1 LIPSSVFTGLVA
13 IGMLLVSSP
22 LLGRANTPN
31 PGAQPTS
38 ASYETRPSAE
48 AFRVLPPPGPEAPEI
63 TPFLQYQTTL
73 AWRQDELRRARWSQ
87 VKTAADLQRLR
98 ASLKQSVLDMI
109 GGLPKD
115 KTDLHASI
123 VGTLPGHGFRIEKL
137 IYQSLPG
144 LYVTALVYVPENNRK
159 VHPAVLVPAGH
170 AANGKIHYQE
180 VSQRLVLRGYLVIN
194 WDPVGQGERSQFWDA
209 HAGNTRYNLICGEHA
224 VMGNLAYLAGANLAR
239 WEIWDGMRAVD
250 YLLTRPDVDP
260 HHISI
265 TGTSGGGFQ
274 AALIGALDD
283 RIHVVIP
290 SCYITS
296 LPMRVT
302 NRIFADPDS
311 DPEQDLFGFIA
322 RGVDHSGLL
331 LMMYPRPVMV
341 AAVTLDFFPIQG
353 AYKSF
358 AEVRTFYERF
368 GYADRIR
375 ISESY
380 NTHQYSLHN
389 PEAALEFLDRFN
401 RMPLRH
407 GLPPLTTFAEADL
420 RVTHSGQVS
429 VDFPDA
435 KPLLSFIAEYANN
448 RRLNPQTTL
457 AAMDAALEDPRIAS
471 WTVGPYNGTLSAK
484 ELRWESVGTTTAG
497 SARIDR
503 YLLHHST
510 SLAMPVLRIHD
521 QHAKSR
527 GTVIWTRLEGKAT
540 EKDWPEIAAFLRDG
554 YQVYSFDFRGLGESR
569 MNYRARSADDPQ
581 LLKQDFNQAYADPLS
596 GVLADYVYNSLLTG
610 RPYFLQLLDDLKI
623 AALFIRSQSGR
634 ALPIKIAAV
643 TDAHSLAA
651 SFIEIDADL
660 QLLPD
665 DHAPSFDWAEL
676 VKQKQEQWPIVYVLP
691 FGALLRGDDRRQKS
705 IPAKLNS
712 PTHASPSLT
721 PPDEGRCRSDL
732 PS

>member
-1 LIPSSVFTGLVA
+1 MTPFSVLTGFVT
-13 IGMLLVSSP
+13 IGMLLAASSP
-22 LLGRANTPN
+22 PCRANPSL
-31 PGAQPTS
+31 PGLTAQPSS
-38 ASYETRPSAE
+38 ASYETAPPAD
-48 AFRVLPPPGPEAPEI
+48 AFRVLPSPGPEAPEI

-123 VGTLPGHGFRIEKL
+123 AGTLPGRGFHIEKL

-144 LYVTALVYVPENNRK
+144 LYVTALVYVPENDAK

-180 VSQRLVLRGYLVIN
+180 LSQRLAQRGYVVIS

-209 HAGNTRYNLICGEHA
+209 KAGNTRYNLICAEHA

-260 HHISI
+260 HRISI

-283 RIHVVIP
+283 RIQVVIP

-296 LPMRVT
+296 LPMRVA

-322 RGVDHSGLL
+322 RGADHAGLL

-341 AAVTLDFFPIQG
+341 ATVTLDFFPVQG
-353 AYKSF
+353 SYKSF
-358 AEVRTFYERF
+358 AEVRAFYERF
-368 GYADRIR
+368 GHADRIR
-375 ISESY
+375 LTESY

-389 PEAALEFLDRFN
+389 QEAALEFLDRFN

-407 GLPPLTTFAEADL
+407 GLPPVTTFPEADL

-435 KPLLSFIAEYANN
+435 KALLSFIAEYASQ
-448 RRLNPQTTL
+448 RRPNPPTTL
-457 AAMDAALEDPRIAS
+457 AAMYAALEDPRIGS
-471 WTVGPYNGTLSAK
+471 WTVSPYTGTLSAK
-484 ELRWESVGTTTAG
+484 ELRWEAVGTTTAG
-497 SARIDR
+497 SVRIDR

-510 SLAMPVLRIHD
+510 SLAMPMLRIHD
-521 QHAKSR
+521 DQAKPR
-527 GTVIWTRLEGKAT
+527 GTVIWIRLEGKAT

-569 MNYRARSADDPQ
+569 MNYRARSADDPN
-581 LLKQDFNQAYADPLS
+581 LLKQNFNEAYADPLS

-623 AALFIRSQSGR
+623 AELFIRSQSGR
-634 ALPIKIAAV
+634 ALPINIAAV
-643 TDAHSLAA
+643 NDAHSLAA
-651 SFIEIDADL
+651 RFTEIDADI

-665 DHAPSFDWAEL
+665 DHAPSIDWADL
-676 VKQKQEQWPIVYVLP
+676 VEKKQEQWPIVYVLP
-691 FGALLRGDDRRQKS
+691 FGASLRSADPRRVS
-705 IPAKLNS
+705 SS
-712 PTHASPSLT
+712 PKINRAHPSL
-721 PPDEGRCRSDL
+721 P
-732 PS
+732 

>member
-1 LIPSSVFTGLVA
+1 LVT
-13 IGMLLVSSP
+13 IGMLVVSSP
-22 LLGRANTPN
+22 ILGRASTPN
-31 PGAQPTS
+31 RDTGAQPPS
-38 ASYETRPSAE
+38 ASYETGPSAD
-48 AFRVLPPPGPEAPEI
+48 AFRVLPAPGPEAPEI
-63 TPFLQYQTTL
+63 TPYLQYQTSL
-73 AWRQDELRRARWSQ
+73 AWRQDEVRRARWSQ

-98 ASLKQSVLDMI
+98 TSLKQSVLDMI

-123 VGTLPGHGFRIEKL
+123 AGTLPGRGFRIEKL

-144 LYVTALVYVPENNRK
+144 LYVTALVYVPENNAK

-180 VSQRLVLRGYLVIN
+180 LSQRLVQRGYLVIS

-209 HAGNTRYNLICGEHA
+209 KAGKSRYNLICAEHA

-260 HHISI
+260 RRISI

-283 RIHVVIP
+283 RIHVVVP

-296 LPMRVT
+296 LPMRVA

-322 RGVDHSGLL
+322 RGVDHAGLL

-341 AAVTLDFFPIQG
+341 AAVTLDFFPVQG
-353 AYKSF
+353 TYRSF
-358 AEVRTFYERF
+358 AEVRSFYERF

-380 NTHQYSLHN
+380 NTHQFSLHN
-389 PEAALEFLDRFN
+389 QEAALEFLDQFN

-407 GLPPLTTFAEADL
+407 GLPPVITFAEADL

-435 KPLLSFIAEYANN
+435 KPLLSFIADYANQ

-457 AAMDAALEDPRIAS
+457 AAMDTALDDPQIAS
-471 WTVGPYNGTLSAK
+471 WTVGPYTGSLAAK
-484 ELRWESVGTTTAG
+484 ELRWEAVGTTTAG

-510 SLAMPVLRIHD
+510 SLAMPMLHIHD
-521 QHAKSR
+521 DQAKPR
-527 GTVIWTRLEGKAT
+527 GTVIWIRIEGKAT

-554 YQVYSFDFRGLGESR
+554 YQVYSFDFRGLGETR
-569 MNYRARSADDPQ
+569 MNYRGRSADDPQ
-581 LLKQDFNQAYADPLS
+581 LLKENFNEAYTDPLL
-596 GVLADYVYNSLLTG
+596 GVLADCVYNSLLTG
-610 RPYFLQLLDDLKI
+610 RPYFLQLIDDLKI
-623 AALFIRSQSGR
+623 AALFIRSQGGR
-634 ALPIKIAAV
+634 ALPIQIAAAG
-643 TDAHSLAA
+643 DAHTLATH
-651 SFIEIDADL
+651 FTEIEPDIKV
-660 QLLPD
+660 LPD
-665 DHAPSFDWAEL
+665 DRAPSFDWAEL
-676 VKQKQEQWPIVYVLP
+676 MKKKQEQWPIVYVLP
-691 FGALLRGDDRRQKS
+691 FGALLRGDNRLQTS
-705 IPAKLNS
+705 IPANLNS
-712 PTHASPSLT
+712 PTHASPQ
-721 PPDEGRCRSDL
+721 
-732 PS
+732 